1 MIIYAPALIIPNV
14 KTFATGDLKS
24 SFTNVVLQEIRKC
37 SSLTLSHM
45 ETIFLPA
52 VQDRFWRKYEETMTL
67 KTAASF

>member
-1 MIIYAPALIIPNV
+1 MTIIYAPALIIPNV

-52 VQDRFWRKYEETMTL
+52 V
-67 KTAASF
+67 

>member
-1 MIIYAPALIIPNV
+1 MTIIYAPALIIPNV
-14 KTFATGDLKS
+14 KTFAMGDLKS

-52 VQDRFWRKYEETMTL
+52 V
-67 KTAASF
+67 